1 MASFKV
7 NVCVIFY
14 VFLFV
19 SMSLNLAEGRA
30 PVPPSSGSPCTYIPG
45 NPGRGNCIEMHV
57 SSGGAAYAP
66 PPPPP
71 SPAVAVVDFQAV

>member
-7 NVCVIFY
+7 NVCLIFY

-30 PVPPSSGSPCTYIPG
+30 PVPPSSGSPCTYIPA
-45 NPGRGNCIEMHV
+45 PGRGGICNDSYV
-57 SSGGAAYAP
+57 FGGGAAYAP

-71 SPAVAVVDFQAV
+71 SPAVVDYQAA